1 MSRPDGSAMRA
12 WSLALV
18 VGILAIRP
26 AFAAAQTPVGSPAP
40 GFELRDQYD
49 SVFTLGS
56 THGRVVLLVVGD
68 RHGNQYMGVYTRA
81 VRERF
86 GRDQVVIVRIANLRG
101 VPFFMKG
108 SVRGRFRGANP
119 DGTPRS
125 PVLFDW
131 GGTIARLYGFR
142 SDLTNVYL
150 IDAGGTLRYAA
161 AGQGAAAE
169 VGRLLEAVER
179 TLAESPAEGR

>member
-1 MSRPDGSAMRA
+1 MRA
-12 WSLALV
+12 WSLVLV

-68 RHGNQYMGVYTRA
+68 RRGNQYMGAYTRP

-86 GRDQVVIVRIANLRG
+86 SAEQLRIVPIANLRG
-101 VPFFMKG
+101 VPFFVKG
-108 SVRGRFRGANP
+108 SVRGRFRGTTP
-119 DGTPRS
+119 EGRPRS
-125 PVLFDW
+125 PVLLDW
-131 GGTIARLYGFR
+131 NGTIARLYGFR

>member
-1 MSRPDGSAMRA
+1 MRA
-12 WSLALV
+12 LLVSAAALALIWTS
-18 VGILAIRP
+18 GRAQLAP
-26 AFAAAQTPVGSPAP
+26 GTPAP
-40 GFELRDQYD
+40 TFTLRDQYD
-49 SVFTLGS
+49 SVSTLDSMRG
-56 THGRVVLLVVGD
+56 HVVLLVVGD
-68 RHGNQYMGVYTRA
+68 RRGNQYMGAYTRP

-86 GRDQVVIVRIANLRG
+86 SAEQLRIVPIANLRG
-101 VPFFMKG
+101 VPFFVKG
-108 SVRGRFRGANP
+108 SVRGRFRGTTP
-119 DGTPRS
+119 EGRPRS
-125 PVLFDW
+125 PVLLDW
-131 GGTIARLYGFR
+131 NGTIARLYGFR